1 MHDGDLRLFES
12 SVEVVELRG
21 LELQLVEGEREL
33 VGIELPGP
41 VPGLEQ
47 PLALVADKDFLD
59 RRSSGSALRL
69 VCGQTAP
76 LSRRPSHG
84 SCRYGGRQSNAHE
97 RASRIVSR

>member
-1 MHDGDLRLFES
+1 MDDGDLRLFES

-21 LELQLVEGEREL
+21 LELQLVECEGEL
-33 VGIELPGP
+33 V
-41 VPGLEQ
+41 GLEQ
-47 PLALVADKDFLD
+47 PLALVADEDFLD

-97 RASRIVSR
+97 RASRIVST